1 MKQKNIN
8 FKIMKVLDFYADWCN
23 PCKALAP
30 VLDKVLK
37 EKKLNLTKINVEE
50 DTDDLSAK
58 YNVRNIPTVIVV
70 DDNDVEVKRFSG
82 TKTETDLNKFF
93 DELL

>member
-1 MKQKNIN
+1 
-8 FKIMKVLDFYADWCN
+8 MKVLDFYADWCN

-30 VLDKVLK
+30 VLDKVLE
-37 EKKLNLTKINVEE
+37 EKKLNLVKINVEE

-58 YNVRNIPTVIVV
+58 YNVRNIPTVVVV

-82 TKTETDLNKFF
+82 TKTEIDLNKFF

>member
-1 MKQKNIN
+1 
-8 FKIMKVLDFYADWCN
+8 MKVLDFYADWCN

-30 VLDKVLK
+30 VLDKVLE
-37 EKKLNLTKINVEE
+37 EKKLNLVKINVEE

>member
-1 MKQKNIN
+1 
-8 FKIMKVLDFYADWCN
+8 MKVLDFYADWCN
-23 PCKALAP
+23 PCKAFAP
-30 VLDKVLK
+30 VLDKVLE

-70 DDNDVEVKRFSG
+70 NDNDVEIKRFSG
-82 TKTETDLNKFF
+82 TKTEVDLREFF
-93 DELL
+93 NDI

>member
-1 MKQKNIN
+1 
-8 FKIMKVLDFYADWCN
+8 MKVLDFYADWCN

-30 VLDKVLK
+30 VLDNVLK

-70 DDNDVEVKRFSG
+70 NDNDVEIKRFSG
-82 TKTETDLNKFF
+82 TKTEVDLREFF
-93 DELL
+93 NDI